1 MARRLPPLNAVRAFE
16 AAGRHGSFLLAA
28 RELRVTAGAISHQVK
43 ALEAFLGVRLFH
55 RLQRGIAL
63 TDAGMNYLAGA
74 RDAFDRLAAAT
85 EQLAIGNRTRTLRIS
100 ALPAFAEKW
109 LVPRLQH
116 FQEQYPEIDVR
127 LAADA
132 ELIDFISRDYDI
144 GLRYTDGRHPGLRV
158 DLLFE
163 EQIFPVCSPALLRGR
178 RPLRR
183 PADLAEH
190 TLLYD
195 VHWQDDWRL
204 WLNSTGLNDLQPRQ
218 ESRFT
223 LYSMALEAAIRG
235 GGVLIGHSAL
245 IADDLAAG
253 RLIAPFAERMPAP
266 HGYYFVCPRWAE
278 SRQAVQSFRNWLA
291 GAVAGFKQAQSA
303 ESRGPAR
310 RRSSQASRGRL
321 RSR

>member
-1 MARRLPPLNAVRAFE
+1 MSRRLPPLNAVRAFE

-63 TDAGMNYLAGA
+63 TDAGLNYLAGS

-85 EQLAIGNRTRTLRIS
+85 EQLAIGNRARTLRIS

-116 FQEQYPEIDVR
+116 FQERCPEVDVR

-132 ELIDFISRDYDI
+132 ELVDFISRDYDV
-144 GLRYTDGRHPGLRV
+144 GLRYTDGRHLGLRV

-163 EQIFPVCSPALLRGR
+163 EQIFPVCSPALLRGQ

-183 PADLAEH
+183 PADLAEQ

-195 VHWQDDWRL
+195 VHWQDDWRQ
-204 WLNSTGLNDLQPRQ
+204 WLGGVGLNNLKPRQ

-245 IADDLAAG
+245 IADDLASG
-253 RLIAPFAERMPAP
+253 RLVAPFAERMPAP
-266 HGYYFVCPRWAE
+266 HAYYLVCPRWAE
-278 SRQAVQSFRNWLA
+278 PRQAVQSFRNWLS
-291 GAVAGFKQAQSA
+291 GAVADFKQAQSL
-303 ESRGPAR
+303 EPRGHSPRKSSR
-310 RRSSQASRGRL
+310 ASRRPVN
-321 RSR
+321 SR